1 MIRTDKEYRKT
12 LRQWHRVLDISWS
25 ITIRHITCGGF
36 RDESAGLYRMWGH
49 RAFQLDT
56 RLQKYEKTQP
66 RGWRGG
72 RKNSSYLAEVR
83 RKMKVVSQKYP
94 SLRKGNML

>member
-12 LRQWHRVLDISWS
+12 LLQWHRVLDISWP
-25 ITIRHITCGGF
+25 ITIYHIKYSWC
-36 RDESAGLYRMWGH
+36 RDESAGLYQMWSH
-49 RAFQLDT
+49 KASQLDT

-66 RGWRGG
+66 KGWRGG
-72 RKNSSYLAEVR
+72 RKNSSHLVEVR

-94 SLRKGNML
+94 SPKVIL